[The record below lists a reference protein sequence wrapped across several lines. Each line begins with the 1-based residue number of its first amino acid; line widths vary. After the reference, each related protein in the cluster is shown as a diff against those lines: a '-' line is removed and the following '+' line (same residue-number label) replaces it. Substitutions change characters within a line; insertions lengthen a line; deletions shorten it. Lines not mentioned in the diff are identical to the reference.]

1 VKHFQPQLV
10 ELHNYS
16 NAHSVQQK
24 TYNWTTLN
32 HKVFSKLAMQ
42 TSPKDIKDCVEM
54 VPETVERVL
63 FTLRYKLDE
72 YSGRKK
78 ARKIASA
85 QRRSMQEMRIP

>member
-1 VKHFQPQLV
+1 
-10 ELHNYS
+10 
-16 NAHSVQQK
+16 VQQK

-32 HKVFSKLAMQ
+32 HKVFSKIALQ
-42 TSPKDIKDCVEM
+42 TSTKDIKDCVEM
-54 VPETVERVL
+54 VPEAVERVL

-85 QRRSMQEMRIP
+85 